1 MIPVY
6 TGEFSVD
13 QQNLR
18 QNTSTGIANLI
29 STSMTRRDAGRNF
42 IVTSDKLIISKFIM
56 TLDII
61 SKSKMTLDIISKSK
75 MTLDIISKSK
85 MTLDIISKSKMT
97 LDIISDFMA
106 LDIRDST
113 MTMDITITFKITQDI
128 IRELLDY
135 RFHQ

>member
-18 QNTSTGIANLI
+18 QNTSTSIANLI

-42 IVTSDKLIISKFIM
+42 IVTSDKLISKFIM
-56 TLDII
+56 TSDII
-61 SKSKMTLDIISKSK
+61 SKFI
-75 MTLDIISKSK
+75 

-106 LDIRDST
+106 LDFRDST

-128 IRELLDY
+128 IRQLLDY

>member
-61 SKSKMTLDIISKSK
+61 IKSK

-106 LDIRDST
+106 LDISFST